1 MLSFIK
7 KMFFWSYGR
16 STWQYDVLCA
26 LILVFIF
33 LAPKSWFESGERA
46 HWAEHQ
52 KASTAATA
60 VRLLIEPDKVST
72 TSFGTPDL
80 ERRVQEL
87 TGRAD
92 ARIKDARPLKNG
104 AGEIVVYE
112 VDIE

>member
-33 LAPKSWFESGERA
+33 LTPKGWFESGERA
-46 HWAEHQ
+46 HWAKHQ
-52 KASTAATA
+52 KASTAVT
-60 VRLLIEPDKVST
+60 RLLIEPDKVSMK
-72 TSFGTPDL
+72 SGTPDL

-92 ARIKDARPLKNG
+92 ARIKEARPVKND
-104 AGEIVVYE
+104 AGQIVAYE